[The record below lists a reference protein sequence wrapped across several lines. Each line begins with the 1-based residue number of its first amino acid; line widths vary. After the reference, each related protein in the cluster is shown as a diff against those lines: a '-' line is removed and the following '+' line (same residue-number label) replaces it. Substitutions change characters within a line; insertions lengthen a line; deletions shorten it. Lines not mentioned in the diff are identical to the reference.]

1 MANVFQQTQGLF
13 TTLKTFFKKPITVQ
27 YPFQIRDY
35 APRFRGAVGFLP
47 HPKTG
52 DEKCVG
58 CGLCAQVC
66 PIKCISMGVI
76 EDDSEGE
83 ATDHSDEW
91 HPFEHYYL
99 PFQDPEKA
107 EANGKKFRFF
117 YDINESRCLFCGLCV
132 EACPVEALTM
142 SHVYEMATDS
152 RADLV
157 WGKNKLLA
165 AGSLYQEQLRELQ
178 PDGRMR
184 HIPILPIPGTKQYNK
199 ALKDGTI
206 SEPSQIVYD
215 YPEVRTA
222 EGPKQLAAPAVEEDV
237 AEGYDFDEN
246 GNRIPRRKGRVAERW

>member
-1 MANVFQQTQGLF
+1 MANILQQGQGLF
-13 TTLKTFFKKPITVQ
+13 TTLRTFFKKPITVQ
-27 YPFQIRDY
+27 YPFTIRDY

-58 CGLCAQVC
+58 CGLCAQIC
-66 PIKCISMGVI
+66 PIKCITMGVV

-142 SHVYEMATDS
+142 SHVYEMSTES

-157 WGKNKLLA
+157 WGKDKLLR
-165 AGSLYQEQLRELQ
+165 AGQMYQEQLRELQ
-178 PDGRMR
+178 PSGMMR
-184 HIPILPIPGTKQYNK
+184 HIPLLPIPGTKQYNK
-199 ALKDGTI
+199 ALKNGDIT
-206 SEPSQIVYD
+206 EPAQVTYE
-215 YPEVRTA
+215 YPTLRATN
-222 EGPKQLAAPAVEEDV
+222 QLPAPAAPDPV
-237 AEGYDFDEN
+237 ADEGYEFDEN
-246 GNRIPRRKGRVAERW
+246 GNRVPRRKRRVAERW